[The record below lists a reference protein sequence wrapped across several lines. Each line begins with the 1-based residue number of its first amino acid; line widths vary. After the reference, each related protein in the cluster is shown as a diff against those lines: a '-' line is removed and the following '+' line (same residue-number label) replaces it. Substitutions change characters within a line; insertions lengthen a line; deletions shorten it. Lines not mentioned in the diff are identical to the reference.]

1 MGFPVFL
8 DITKDDVVNILALLS
23 LDQDKQ
29 GSWPQAPPQAGPHW
43 GPGPMGPSIC
53 FFPLR
58 LLKLKTV

>member
-29 GSWPQAPPQAGPHW
+29 GS
-43 GPGPMGPSIC
+43 
-53 FFPLR
+53 
-58 LLKLKTV
+58 